1 MLNSTVPAVDP
12 AVGYW
17 QWVTS
22 IMHAPETLG
31 FSTCTARAKMWRFNE
46 GSQTLRLHVGPNS
59 KPWTTSR
66 PRSIIMTPG
75 PRPLPETILSGTG
88 KAQGDGSL
96 SRQLC
101 TEQRVCITRKQSNLV
116 HGCLCVGVHVSS
128 FTRRV
133 VFLVLIGQWRGEVV
147 KQEKQVRVWNCEPC
161 AIIGVAFCM

>member
-101 TEQRVCITRKQSNLV
+101 TGQSVCITWKQSNLV
-116 HGCLCVGVHVSS
+116 HGWQRVYPARGVFGIFGIFGIFAVCHRWRNCQTAKRRACL
-128 FTRRV
+128 
-133 VFLVLIGQWRGEVV
+133 
-147 KQEKQVRVWNCEPC
+147 
-161 AIIGVAFCM
+161 